1 MKQHLKVLFISS
13 ISAAVLVT
21 LTSPNLTSVHAQGA
35 VLQKSQL
42 GNTVASKAELPISVL
57 ELKFENGAIDSS
69 PSSVSAKVFGNPEF
83 AQGRIGQAIRF
94 ETKDQFIDLGDHDEF
109 RFGES
114 TDFSIAFWIKT
125 EGISGDPSIISNK
138 DWNSGSNTGWIV
150 GVNGSGSLT
159 WNYKT
164 SQSDRLDYTMPNVA
178 DNKWHHIVVSHDRTN
193 GKARFYKDGV
203 LINTI
208 DISQMKGTLDS
219 PFTTKIGQDGT
230 GKYGSALKAKVDEMQ
245 VYRSALTDTNVRT
258 MFDNAPPLMPTPVH
272 SVSLDRTE
280 LSLKSGAPMPL
291 NVKFSPTDATVQ
303 DVKWTSSNEKIAKV
317 TMVNDRPTVIA
328 GEPGEA
334 TITVQTI
341 DGNKTASVRVVVSN
355 SIDLTGDGLL
365 TKEDLQEV
373 LKRQNSK
380 QGDKRWE
387 KSKIADLNNDN
398 KVDRADV
405 KILEDKLKSYKND
418 FLYKRVVF
426 IGIDGAGDGVKDP
439 QANAK
444 NIKKLISEGAGT
456 YEAKAMLPT
465 ISAENW
471 GSMFHGVDPS
481 KHKLTNDI
489 VSSTPY
495 AEVNDYPSFMKLL
508 KQERPKTQIASFAT
522 WSPINK
528 GIIEDSSGAYKVNG
542 GNDATTTQKA
552 VDYIKSE
559 GLNTRSIF
567 VHLDEVDGAGH
578 NHGYFSDKF
587 YEQLQKADQNVGQII
602 KALEDAGL
610 MKDTLIIVTTDHGG
624 SGKGHGGNTTEEQT
638 IFWAAKGNSIK
649 PGTVLSSDVKN
660 IDTAAVIAHALRL
673 DIPNNWDAKIPSG
686 LFKNKK

>member
-1 MKQHLKVLFISS
+1 MKQHMKSLFISS
-13 ISAAVLVT
+13 ISAAVLIS
-21 LTSPNLTSVHAQGA
+21 LTTPYSTSVHALGA
-35 VLQKSQL
+35 AQLESQV
-42 GNTVASKAELPISVL
+42 GSPSAAKAELPISVL
-57 ELKFENGAIDSS
+57 NLKFEDSAIDSS
-69 PSSVSAKVFGNPEF
+69 PSSVFAKVFGNPEY
-83 AQGRIGQAIRF
+83 AQGRIGQAVRLVSK
-94 ETKDQFIDLGDHDEF
+94 EQYIDLGDRDEF
-109 RFGES
+109 RFGEN

-138 DWNSGSNTGWIV
+138 DWNSGANTGWII

-164 SQSDRLDYTMPNVA
+164 SLSKRLDYSMPDVA
-178 DNKWHHIVVSHDRTN
+178 DNKWHHIVVSHDRTQ
-193 GKARFYKDGV
+193 GQARFYKDGI
-203 LINTI
+203 LINTV

-230 GKYGSALKAKVDEMQ
+230 GKYGSALKAKVDELQ
-245 VYRSALTDTNVRT
+245 VFRSALSDTDARF
-258 MFDNAPPLMPTPVH
+258 MFDNAPPLKPTPVQ
-272 SVSLDRTE
+272 SISLDRTE
-280 LSLKSGAPMPL
+280 LSIKTGAPMPL
-291 NVKFSPTDATVQ
+291 NVKFSPMDATVQ
-303 DVKWTSSNEKIAKV
+303 DVKWTSSNEKVAKV
-317 TMVNDRPTVIA
+317 TTVNERPTVIA

-334 TITVQTI
+334 TITVHTI

-355 SIDLTGDGLL
+355 SLDLTGDGLL

-380 QGDKRWE
+380 QGDKRWD
-387 KSKIADLNNDN
+387 KSKVADLNNDK
-398 KVDRADV
+398 KVDRKDV
-405 KILEDKLKSYKND
+405 QIIEDKLKPYKND

-426 IGIDGAGDGVKDP
+426 IGIDGAGNAVKDP
-439 QANAK
+439 KANAK
-444 NIKKLISEGAGT
+444 NILKLMSEGAST
-456 YEAKAMLPT
+456 FEAKAMLPT

-471 GSMFHGVDPS
+471 GSMFHGVEPS

-489 VSSTPY
+489 VGSTPY
-495 AEVNDYPSFMKLL
+495 PEVNDYPSFMKLL
-508 KQERPKTQIASFAT
+508 KQERPKTQIASFTT

-542 GNDATTTQKA
+542 GNDSITTDKT
-552 VDYIKSE
+552 VEYIQSQ

-587 YEQLQKADQNVGQII
+587 YEQLEKADQNVGKIMI
-602 KALEDAGL
+602 ALEEAGL
-610 MKDTLIIVTTDHGG
+610 MKDTLVIVTTDHGG
-624 SGKGHGGNTTEEQT
+624 SGTGHGGKTTEEQT

-649 PGTVLSSDVKN
+649 PGTILSGEVRN

-673 DIPNNWDAKIPSG
+673 DTPKNWDAKLPSG
-686 LFKNKK
+686 LFNTK